1 MTTLTHRAIAQLVDA
16 KLDKNQFIRVTAY
29 KKDGTLRTFNCGP
42 MPSAVRVDLEA
53 KTIAGTKRIVV
64 LSPTQRRV
72 WDYKACNF
80 RIMDLNSIVS
90 VKSGKEFKVEA

>member
-1 MTTLTHRAIAQLVDA
+1 MNALSPEAAATLVDT
-16 KLDKNQFIRVTAY
+16 KLEKNQFISVTAC

-90 VKSGKEFKVEA
+90 VKSGQVFEVEA